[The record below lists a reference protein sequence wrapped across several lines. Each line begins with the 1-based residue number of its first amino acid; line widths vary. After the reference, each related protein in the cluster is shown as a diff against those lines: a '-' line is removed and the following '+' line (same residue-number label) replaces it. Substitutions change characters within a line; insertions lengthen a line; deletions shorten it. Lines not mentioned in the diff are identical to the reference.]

1 MSNIITRDFIGMDTT
16 FPVRIVE
23 LDGQPW
29 FVAKDVCAIL
39 GLANTTLAL
48 RPLARTRRDL
58 IELRPLE
65 APRV

>member
-1 MSNIITRDFIGMDTT
+1 MGTT

-48 RPLARTRRDL
+48 RPLAQDEKGLNRIKTL
-58 IELRPLE
+58 G